1 MAEPGITQTEVLKLN
16 KPDKGYFDWDVPL
29 NENWDKLDQLGA
41 GQLPLLTPLEIN
53 YKLSGDAMLG
63 WGLQG
68 SYVDADIYTSLWDM
82 VWAARQRAGEPNQ
95 PVELGGATYYISR
108 DSVTGLYF
116 TTADSYER
124 SLSGYGS
131 SLGMICEYDTS
142 TETKTLRLKCDEW
155 IRKAITNYDVTEN
168 GAHLPD
174 WSVPETLPMHKHV
187 SGVASVN
194 TTSSFGVATTAVA
207 GNINQQ
213 AGMSVTNHP
222 YTSAYTDNSVYQDGA
237 RVQQRAHT
245 VYRYYKIGNTIQNQ
259 GMIDVGALTE
269 AVSELETEV
278 SRINT
283 DMSNISANAAG
294 FPDYT
299 KGTTFSSG
307 FTAPNNGWL
316 CVTLGGSSSTS
327 SGDDD
332 SAGILYIDGQVVL
345 KASYGWSYTSGY
357 IRGMVPIKKG
367 QVATLTTTQSGY
379 YNTLIFYPSI

>member
-283 DMSNISANAAG
+283 DMNPNILDASTVNWNAGVDIPLNTKWNVPSRGVVFANLYNTEYQRYLYCFVNGIHLAVLQGSGYLGGGA
-294 FPDYT
+294 F
-299 KGTTFSSG
+299 FSIV
-307 FTAPNNGWL
+307 NNGNN
-316 CVTLGGSSSTS
+316 VQFNSQGAIGSV
-327 SGDDD
+327 
-332 SAGILYIDGQVVL
+332 IV
-345 KASYGWSYTSGY
+345 
-357 IRGMVPIKKG
+357 R
-367 QVATLTTTQSGY
+367 
-379 YNTLIFYPSI
+379 FYPFIKTS

>member
-1 MAEPGITQTEVLKLN
+1 MAEPGITQPEVLKLN

-131 SLGMICEYDTS
+131 SLGMICEYDAS
-142 TETKTLRLKCDEW
+142 SETKTLRLKCDEW
-155 IRKAITNYDVTEN
+155 IRKAITDYDVTEA
-168 GAHLPD
+168 GTHLPD
-174 WSVPETLPMHKHV
+174 QSIPESLPTHKHV

-194 TTSSFGVATTAVA
+194 AVSSFGVATTAIT
-207 GNINQQ
+207 GNLNQQ
-213 AGMSVTNHP
+213 YGDSVTNHP
-222 YTSAYTDNSVYQDGA
+222 YTSGYTDNSVYQDGA

-283 DMSNISANAAG
+283 DIDNKLTKTAGYPNYNARTAVPDKSTWTVISDGVVILTGLDFSGGNLFITIDGVRYTSTSKIDCYGCGAASYW
-294 FPDYT
+294 PVT
-299 KGTTFSSG
+299 KGQKVLVNWEANYSQH
-307 FTAPNNGWL
+307 
-316 CVTLGGSSSTS
+316 VT
-327 SGDDD
+327 
-332 SAGILYIDGQVVL
+332 Y
-345 KASYGWSYTSGY
+345 
-357 IRGMVPIKKG
+357 
-367 QVATLTTTQSGY
+367 
-379 YNTLIFYPSI
+379 F